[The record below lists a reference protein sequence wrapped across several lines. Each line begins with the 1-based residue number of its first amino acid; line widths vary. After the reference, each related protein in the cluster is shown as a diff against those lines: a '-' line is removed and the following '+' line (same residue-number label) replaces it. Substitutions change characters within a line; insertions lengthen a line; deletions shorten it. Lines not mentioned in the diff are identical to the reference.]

1 MTHRIRT
8 TMRPDMPL
16 EVDDAEYADLAAQG
30 LILAEPD
37 APGDQTADVPSPAP
51 AVLDAAETLA
61 DDQASADGR

>member
-8 TMRPDMPL
+8 TMRPDLTL

-30 LILAEPD
+30 LLLADPD
-37 APGDQTADVPSPAP
+37 PGTGTDPSAPADSP

-61 DDQASADGR
+61 DDQPAAAAE